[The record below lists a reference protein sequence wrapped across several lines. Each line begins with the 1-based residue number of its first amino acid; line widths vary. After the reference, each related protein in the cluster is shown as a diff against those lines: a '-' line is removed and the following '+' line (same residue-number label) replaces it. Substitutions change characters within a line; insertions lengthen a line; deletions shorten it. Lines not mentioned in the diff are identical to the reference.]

1 LEGWQHKA
9 FPPQVNER
17 RKSRRISSFTPRPHP
32 FIISLAM
39 FRPLLLTLL
48 AAVTLAPAAD
58 LIQLQRLYPEMETPF
73 PITVQIPNDGSGR
86 QFLALQRG
94 QILILPDDE
103 SAKSAPVFLDL
114 STRGMEAPDGKFEEG
129 LNGLAFHP
137 DFKANGKLYLCYT
150 QQQPKRLVITEMQV
164 SKTDPNQADTTSER
178 ILLEIP
184 LVNWNHHGGNLV
196 FGPDGYLYIGVGD
209 NSKRNDELRLAQNPG
224 SFNGKILRI
233 DVNKN
238 DWHGGRYGIPADNP
252 HADGKN
258 ALPQIYA
265 KGIRN
270 PWGLAFDSKGRFWCA
285 DVGQDL
291 IEEINLIV
299 KGGDYGWSYREGSG
313 TFVLRNEKDP
323 EGAQFI
329 DPIFQYDHAT
339 GLSITGGYI
348 YQGNALPDLKDS
360 YIYGDF
366 VIGKIWS
373 LKTDDAGKVSGN
385 TLVYTSPQGEPTGAK
400 KKPSVLVKPTAFC
413 PDKNGELL
421 VLCWN
426 GAIYRAQK

>member
-1 LEGWQHKA
+1 
-9 FPPQVNER
+9 
-17 RKSRRISSFTPRPHP
+17 
-32 FIISLAM
+32 M

-114 STRGMEAPDGKFEEG
+114 STRAMEAPDGKFEEG

-137 DFKANGKLYLCYT
+137 DFKANGKFYLCYT
-150 QQQPKRLVITEMQV
+150 QQQPKRLIVTEMQV
-164 SKTDPNQADTTSER
+164 SKSDPNKADPATER
-178 ILLEIP
+178 VLLEIP
-184 LVNWNHHGGNLV
+184 LVNWNHHGGNIV
-196 FGPDGYLYIGVGD
+196 FGPDGFLYIGVGD
-209 NSKRNDELRLAQNPG
+209 MSKRNGELRL
-224 SFNGKILRI
+224 SET
-233 DVNKN
+233 
-238 DWHGGRYGIPADNP
+238 
-252 HADGKN
+252 N
-258 ALPQIYA
+258 AWGLTFDA
-265 KGIRN
+265 KGN
-270 PWGLAFDSKGRFWCA
+270 LWCA

-291 IEEINLIV
+291 YEEINWIT
-299 KGGDYGWSYREGSG
+299 KGGNYGWSYREGKG

-323 EGAQFI
+323 EGSQFI
-329 DPIFQYDHAT
+329 DPIHQYDHAT

-348 YQGNALPDLKDS
+348 YQGKTLPDHAGA

-366 VIGKIWS
+366 IIGKIWA
-373 LKTDDAGKVSGN
+373 LRTDDTGKVTSD
-385 TLVYTSPQGEPTGAK
+385 TLLYTSPQGEPTGPK

-421 VLCWN
+421 VLDWN
-426 GAIYRAQK
+426 GALYRAQK

>member
-1 LEGWQHKA
+1 ML
-9 FPPQVNER
+9 R
-17 RKSRRISSFTPRPHP
+17 TLT
-32 FIISLAM
+32 LA
-39 FRPLLLTLL
+39 LL
-48 AAVTLAPAAD
+48 AATTLAPAAD
-58 LIQLQRLYPEMETPF
+58 LIQLQRLYPELETPF
-73 PITVQIPNDGSGR
+73 PVALQIPNDGTQR

-94 QILILPDDE
+94 QILILPEDE
-103 SAKSAPVFLDL
+103 TAKTAPVFLDL
-114 STRGMEAPDGKFEEG
+114 SDRNMEAPDGKFEEG

-137 DFKANGKLYLCYT
+137 DYKSNGKFYLCYT
-150 QQQPKRLVITEMQV
+150 QQQPKRLIVTEMQV
-164 SKTDPNQADTTSER
+164 SKSDTNKADPATER
-178 ILLEIP
+178 VLLEIP
-184 LVNWNHHGGNLV
+184 LVNWNHHGGNIL

-209 NSKRNDELRLAQNPG
+209 MSKRNDELRLAQNPG
-224 SFNGKILRI
+224 SLNGKILRI
-233 DVNKN
+233 DVNKT
-238 DWHGGRYGIPADNP
+238 DWHGGRYGIPSDNP

-299 KGGDYGWSYREGSG
+299 KGGDYGWSYREGKG

-329 DPIFQYDHAT
+329 DPIHQYDHAT
-339 GLSITGGYI
+339 GLSITGGYV
-348 YQGNALPDLKDS
+348 YTGKALPDLKDA

-366 VIGKIWS
+366 VMGKVWA
-373 LKTDDAGKVSGN
+373 LKADDAGKVTSD
-385 TLVYTSPQGEPTGAK
+385 TLLFTSPQGEPTGAK

-421 VLCWN
+421 ILCWN
-426 GAIYRAQK
+426 GALYRAAPAK

>member
-1 LEGWQHKA
+1 MFFANLTTA
-9 FPPQVNER
+9 MYR
-17 RKSRRISSFTPRPHP
+17 
-32 FIISLAM
+32 SLI
-39 FRPLLLTLL
+39 LSLL
-48 AAVTLAPAAD
+48 AAASLAPAAD
-58 LIQLQRLYPEMETPF
+58 LIQLQRLYPELETPF
-73 PITVQIPNDGSGR
+73 PITVQIPNDGTQR

-94 QILILPDDE
+94 QILILPEDE
-103 SAKSAPVFLDL
+103 SAKTAAVFLDL
-114 STRGMEAPDGKFEEG
+114 SDRNMEAADGKFEEG

-137 DFKANGKLYLCYT
+137 DYKSNGKFYLCYT
-150 QQQPKRLVITEMQV
+150 QQQPKRLIVTEMQV
-164 SKTDPNQADTTSER
+164 SKTDAGKADPATER
-178 ILLEIP
+178 VLLEIP
-184 LVNWNHHGGNLV
+184 LVNWNHHGGNIL

-209 NSKRNDELRLAQNPG
+209 MSKRNDELRLAQNPG
-224 SFNGKILRI
+224 SLNGKILRI
-233 DVNKN
+233 DVNAT

-270 PWGLAFDSKGRFWCA
+270 PWGLAFDAQGRFWCA

-291 IEEINLIV
+291 VEEINLIV
-299 KGGDYGWSYREGSG
+299 KGGDYGWSYREGKG

-329 DPIFQYDHAT
+329 DPIHQYDHAT
-339 GLSITGGYI
+339 GLSITGGYVYTGKAI
-348 YQGNALPDLKDS
+348 PDFADS

-366 VIGKIWS
+366 VIGKIWA
-373 LKTDDAGKVSGN
+373 LKADAAGKVTSD
-385 TLVYTSPQGEPTGAK
+385 TLLYTSPQGEPTGPK

-426 GAIYRAQK
+426 GAIYRAAPAK

>member
-1 LEGWQHKA
+1 
-9 FPPQVNER
+9 
-17 RKSRRISSFTPRPHP
+17 
-32 FIISLAM
+32 M
-39 FRPLLLTLL
+39 FRNLTLALL
-48 AAVTLAPAAD
+48 AAASFAPAAD
-58 LIQLQRLYPEMETPF
+58 LIQLQRLYPELETPF
-73 PITVQIPNDGSGR
+73 PITVQIPNDGTQR

-94 QILILPDDE
+94 QILILPEDE

-114 STRGMEAPDGKFEEG
+114 SSRAMEATDGKFEEG
-129 LNGLAFHP
+129 LNGFAFHP
-137 DFKANGKLYLCYT
+137 DYKSNGKFYLCYT
-150 QQQPKRLVITEMQV
+150 QQQPKRLIVTEMQV
-164 SKTDPNQADTTSER
+164 SKTDAGKADPATER
-178 ILLEIP
+178 VLLEIP
-184 LVNWNHHGGNLV
+184 LVNWNHHGGNIL

-209 NSKRNDELRLAQNPG
+209 MSKRNDELRLAQNPG
-224 SFNGKILRI
+224 SLNGKILRI
-233 DVNKN
+233 DVNAT

-270 PWGLAFDSKGRFWCA
+270 PWGLAFDAKGRFWCA

-291 IEEINLIV
+291 YEEINLIV
-299 KGGDYGWSYREGSG
+299 KGGDYGWSYREGKG

-323 EGAQFI
+323 EGAKFI
-329 DPIFQYDHAT
+329 DPIHQYDHAA

-348 YQGNALPDLKDS
+348 YTGKNLPAHADS

-366 VIGKIWS
+366 VIGKVWA
-373 LKTDDAGKVSGN
+373 LKADDAGKVTSD
-385 TLVYTSPQGEPTGAK
+385 TLLYTSPQGEPTGAK

-426 GAIYRAQK
+426 GALYRAAPAK

>member
-1 LEGWQHKA
+1 
-9 FPPQVNER
+9 
-17 RKSRRISSFTPRPHP
+17 
-32 FIISLAM
+32 M

-48 AAVTLAPAAD
+48 AAATLAPAAD
-58 LIQLQRLYPEMETPF
+58 LIQLQRLYPELETPF

-114 STRGMEAPDGKFEEG
+114 STRSMEAPDGKFEEG

-137 DFKANGKLYLCYT
+137 DFKANGKFYLCYT
-150 QQQPKRLVITEMQV
+150 QQQPKRLIVTEMQV
-164 SKTDPNQADTTSER
+164 SKSDPNKADPASER
-178 ILLEIP
+178 VLIEIP
-184 LVNWNHHGGNLV
+184 LVNWNHHGGNIV
-196 FGPDGYLYIGVGD
+196 FGPDGFLYIGVGD
-209 NSKRNDELRLAQNPG
+209 MSKRNGELRLSETNATL
-224 SFNGKILRI
+224 NGKILRI
-233 DVNKN
+233 DVNKT
-238 DWHGGRYGIPADNP
+238 DWAGRYSIPTDNP
-252 HADGKN
+252 FADGKN

-265 KGIRN
+265 LGIRN
-270 PWGLAFDSKGRFWCA
+270 PWGLTFDAKGNLWCA

-291 IEEINLIV
+291 YEEINWIT
-299 KGGDYGWSYREGSG
+299 KGGNYGWSYREGKG
-313 TFVLRNEKDP
+313 TFVLRNEEDP

-329 DPIFQYDHAT
+329 DPIHQYDHAT

-348 YQGNALPDLKDS
+348 YQGKALPDHAGA

-366 VIGKIWS
+366 IIGKIWA
-373 LKTDDAGKVSGN
+373 LRTDDTGKVTSD
-385 TLVYTSPQGEPTGAK
+385 TLLYTSPQGEPTGPK

-421 VLCWN
+421 VLDWN
-426 GAIYRAQK
+426 GALYRAQK

>member
-1 LEGWQHKA
+1 MFFANLIPA
-9 FPPQVNER
+9 MYR
-17 RKSRRISSFTPRPHP
+17 
-32 FIISLAM
+32 SLI
-39 FRPLLLTLL
+39 LSLL
-48 AAVTLAPAAD
+48 AAASLAPAAD
-58 LIQLQRLYPEMETPF
+58 LIQLQRLYPELETPF
-73 PITVQIPNDGSGR
+73 PITVQIPNDGTQR

-94 QILILPDDE
+94 QILILPEDE
-103 SAKSAPVFLDL
+103 SAKTAAVFLDL
-114 STRGMEAPDGKFEEG
+114 SDRNMEAADGKFEEG
-129 LNGLAFHP
+129 LNGFAFHP
-137 DFKANGKLYLCYT
+137 DYKSNGKFYLCYT
-150 QQQPKRLVITEMQV
+150 QQQPKRLIVTEMQV
-164 SKTDPNQADTTSER
+164 SKSDAGKADPATER
-178 ILLEIP
+178 VLLEIP
-184 LVNWNHHGGNLV
+184 LVNWNHHGGNIL

-209 NSKRNDELRLAQNPG
+209 MSKRNDELRLAQNPG
-224 SFNGKILRI
+224 SLNGKILRI
-233 DVNKN
+233 DVNAT
-238 DWHGGRYGIPADNP
+238 DWHDGRYGIPADNP

-270 PWGLAFDSKGRFWCA
+270 PWGLAFDAQGRFWCA

-299 KGGDYGWSYREGSG
+299 KGGDYGWSYREGKG

-329 DPIFQYDHAT
+329 DPIHQYDHAT
-339 GLSITGGYI
+339 GLSITGGYVYTGKAI
-348 YQGNALPDLKDS
+348 PDFADS

-366 VIGKIWS
+366 VIGKIWA
-373 LKTDDAGKVSGN
+373 LKADAAGKVSSD
-385 TLVYTSPQGEPTGAK
+385 TLLYTSPQGEPTGPK

-426 GAIYRAQK
+426 GAIYRAAPAK